1 MEKLLK
7 ISAIKN
13 DPGLVLK
20 DRVFLDEAPLLGL
33 DEPPEPSAEQPIG
46 LEATYS
52 IISQD
57 VPDLNRPPSRTG
69 SLSFSSIPTRQD
81 SSVSFS
87 LPLGPL
93 PFSGRGGPICRADS
107 CLFLACLPLA
117 LSERQLHIECSK
129 YGFVESIN
137 MWNGSNNG
145 GLTLLQGEAYVC
157 FQTTIP

>member
-1 MEKLLK
+1 M
-7 ISAIKN
+7 S
-13 DPGLVLK
+13 GLSKESVTI
-20 DRVFLDEAPLLGL
+20 LDEAPIRGL
-33 DEPPEPSAEQPIG
+33 DEPPEPIAEQPMG

-52 IISQD
+52 IVSQD
-57 VPDLNRPPSRTG
+57 APELNRPPSRTG
-69 SLSFSSIPTRQD
+69 SLSFSSTPHRQD
-81 SSVSFS
+81 SLASFS